1 MPQQDKQAKILIVE
15 DENIVALDMM
25 NRLKQYGYTIV
36 DRVGS
41 GKAALTSAKKFN
53 PDVVLMDIQLKGEI
67 DGIAA
72 ADLIREQF
80 DIPVIYITAFADEA
94 TLQRAKVTEA
104 FGYLIKPFNDRE
116 MYTNIEV
123 ALYKHRME
131 KRVRESEK
139 WLDITLNSIA
149 DGVIATDKNGYIRF
163 INPAAE
169 KLTGH
174 SAGESKSKH
183 LSEILVTEEDE
194 EFSEKLHQKH
204 SNLSAENLI
213 LTNKDGTHIPIELS
227 KASIHK
233 GNEQFGAVY
242 VFRDVA
248 ERRKFEVELQEAK
261 ERAEAANRA
270 KSTFLANI
278 THELRTPL
286 NSIIGMS
293 SLSQEKNENSEIHEY
308 LNIIEEAGK
317 ALLSQINSILDYAQ
331 IESGRVHFEHSLF
344 SLDDACRELYA
355 QYKAKAAAK
364 KLRFEITIREGC
376 PVSINGDKWYFNS
389 ILSHLLENAFK
400 FTHQGSVELLLEAHE
415 RGTQKESVLITIN
428 DTGVG
433 LEKEEQDAIFN
444 AFTQIDESYT
454 RVYGGAG
461 LGLSIVK
468 NLLHMQ
474 GGEIWVESELNKGS
488 SFFIVFPA
496 GRANVKEN
504 ERAGHDIVF
513 VEGDYPSKAD
523 KRCGVDLL
531 EEVLDTIP
539 EWIKNKDYNTIETSV
554 AMIREKE
561 PELEKELGDKLF
573 KLLLAA
579 RRGDEEKV
587 MQVKSDIADSCAGIK
602 DHLQR

>member
-1 MPQQDKQAKILIVE
+1 MSSQNTQPKILIVE

-25 NRLKQYGYTIV
+25 NRLKQYGYRIV

-41 GKAALTSAKKFN
+41 GKDAVASSKKHN

-72 ADLIREQF
+72 ADSIREQF
-80 DIPVIYITAFADEA
+80 DIPVIFITAFADDS

-139 WLDITLNSIA
+139 WLDITLTSIA
-149 DGVIATDKNGYIRF
+149 DGVIATDEDGHIRF

-169 KLTGH
+169 KLTGYT
-174 SAGESKSKH
+174 AEESKRKQ
-183 LSEILVTEEDE
+183 LSEIFITKADAEL
-194 EFSEKLHQKH
+194 FEKLHQQQ
-204 SNLSAENLI
+204 SDFSAENLI
-213 LTNKDGTHIPIELS
+213 LTRKDGTSIPIELS
-227 KASIHK
+227 KASIHR
-233 GNEQFGAVY
+233 GREQYGGVY

-261 ERAEAANRA
+261 DRAEAANRA
-270 KSTFLANI
+270 KNTFLANI

-293 SLSQEKNENSEIHEY
+293 SLSLEKNENPEIGEY
-308 LNIIEEAGK
+308 LKIIEEAGK
-317 ALLSQINSILDYAQ
+317 SLLSQINSILDYSQ
-331 IESGRVHFEHSLF
+331 IESGKVRFEEDVFSFDDVCKQLF
-344 SLDDACRELYA
+344 AM
-355 QYKAKAAAK
+355 YKARAAAK
-364 KLRFEITIREGC
+364 KLQFTITIQEGC
-376 PVSINGDKWYFNS
+376 PLTMKGDKHYVTGV
-389 ILSHLLENAFK
+389 LSHLLENGFK
-400 FTHQGSVELLLEAHE
+400 FTHEGSVELLLQAHDNDTE
-415 RGTQKESVLITIN
+415 KDTLLITVK

-433 LEKEEQDAIFN
+433 LEKKEQDAIFN

-468 NLLHMQ
+468 NLLHLQ
-474 GGEIWVESELNKGS
+474 GGEIWVESEIDKGS
-488 SFFIVFPA
+488 TFFVLFPT
-496 GRANVKEN
+496 GN
-504 ERAGHDIVF
+504 EKLRKSDCAQHDIVF
-513 VEGDYPSKAD
+513 SEETFVRKEEDP
-523 KRCGVDLL
+523 CGIDLL
-531 EEVLDTIP
+531 EDILSAIP
-539 EWIKNKDYNTIETSV
+539 ECIEINDFNRIETLV
-554 AMIREKE
+554 ATIRERE
-561 PELEKELGDKLF
+561 PELKNEIGEKLF

-579 RRGDEEKV
+579 RRGDGEKL
-587 MQVKSDIADSCAGIK
+587 MQIKSDIADACAGIRDRK
-602 DHLQR
+602 